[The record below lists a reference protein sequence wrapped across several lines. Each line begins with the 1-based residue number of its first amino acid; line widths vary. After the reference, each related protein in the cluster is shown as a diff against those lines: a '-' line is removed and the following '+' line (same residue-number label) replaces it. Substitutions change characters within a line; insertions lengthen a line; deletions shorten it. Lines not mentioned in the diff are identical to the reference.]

1 MECSGFAAWLETLLE
16 GGVPASQTCGAQCT
30 LGGVTGCDGAVGSGA
45 LEDRC
50 GECGGDGSSCA
61 VISTPGLSCPPLP
74 PLVQMQTSGA
84 RRQLAASGMLLAG
97 AVLLEAAN
105 SIL

>member
-1 MECSGFAAWLETLLE
+1 MRPHSLWLAAVFHLSPSLLTLTRGFVECRGFAAWLETLLE
-16 GGVPASQTCGAQCT
+16 GGAPASQTCGAQCT
-30 LGGVTGCDGAVGSGA
+30 LAGVTGCDGAVGSGA

-74 PLVQMQTSGA
+74 PVVS
-84 RRQLAASGMLLAG
+84 
-97 AVLLEAAN
+97 E
-105 SIL
+105 